1 MKTLHQDYGR
11 REGPMG
17 FRRANCRATLDV
29 YNMGAYPPAVLCFFF
44 TQPLYLVI
52 LRLENLPSSR
62 VPYRAVAA
70 VLCPLSSEY
79 TYVLCPVG

>member
-1 MKTLHQDYGR
+1 
-11 REGPMG
+11 MG
-17 FRRANCRATLDV
+17 FRCAKYRATLVV
-29 YNMGAYPPAVLCFFF
+29 YNMGAYPPVVLCFFS

-70 VLCPLSSEY
+70 VL
-79 TYVLCPVG
+79 